1 MAGIQ
6 PFLSLYAFLGE
17 TPSTAVPERWDPPS
31 RPTMVQGVV
40 VEDGCIV
47 DVNPSTGA
55 LIAKV
60 PCSTAAEVDRAV
72 VAARTAQP
80 TWQECGLPQR
90 HELIAGA
97 LLKLKDRQG
106 GLDGLA
112 ELISLEMGKV
122 LSEAKDEVAGAVDK
136 DHFLKLVRAANED
149 ELIDEATGTTMV
161 RDPHGVV
168 AVISPWNF
176 PADEILL
183 LALPALMAGNTVIV
197 KPSEVTPLVGKAV
210 VESLQETLPPGVLGL
225 LQGDGEVGKLL
236 VAHKGIDMIGF
247 TGSCATGRSIM
258 AAAAPDLKRIVLELG
273 GKDPMVVFADADL
286 ELAADQ
292 AVQWSLHNCGQVCCA
307 VERVYIEAAAKEAF
321 EAKCLEKI
329 KAWKAGDALDED
341 SRIGPMV
348 SQRQKQLVVGHVADA
363 LGAGARCLHGGV
375 DEQGGNFLSAT
386 LLTDV
391 PHTAKITREETFGP
405 VLALTAFDGAEDTA
419 VHLCNDSDFGLTA
432 AVFSADTAKARRVSA
447 KIRAGQVGINNW
459 PFANAPARAPW
470 VGARGSGF
478 GFHSGADGWRQFSV
492 PKTLV
497 VIK

>member
-40 VEDGCIV
+40 AEDGCIV

-375 DEQGGNFLSAT
+375 DELGGNFLSAT

>member
-1 MAGIQ
+1 
-6 PFLSLYAFLGE
+6 
-17 TPSTAVPERWDPPS
+17 
-31 RPTMVQGVV
+31 MVQGVV

-122 LSEAKDEVAGAVDK
+122 LREAKDEVAGAVDK

-197 KPSEVTPLVGKAV
+197 KPSEVAPLTGAARN
-210 VESLQETLPPGVLGL
+210 LPPDRSTASPTLTPVRSSTVLQSTYVLALAFDPRDAIPATALSGPPTATASAALGSASIAKTTSHVDVTSAGVR
-225 LQGDGEVGKLL
+225 
-236 VAHKGIDMIGF
+236 
-247 TGSCATGRSIM
+247 AT
-258 AAAAPDLKRIVLELG
+258 AAPSARKG
-273 GKDPMVVFADADL
+273 SVF
-286 ELAADQ
+286 
-292 AVQWSLHNCGQVCCA
+292 
-307 VERVYIEAAAKEAF
+307 
-321 EAKCLEKI
+321 
-329 KAWKAGDALDED
+329 
-341 SRIGPMV
+341 
-348 SQRQKQLVVGHVADA
+348 
-363 LGAGARCLHGGV
+363 
-375 DEQGGNFLSAT
+375 AT
-386 LLTDV
+386 LLLYTV
-391 PHTAKITREETFGP
+391 MF
-405 VLALTAFDGAEDTA
+405 
-419 VHLCNDSDFGLTA
+419 
-432 AVFSADTAKARRVSA
+432 
-447 KIRAGQVGINNW
+447 
-459 PFANAPARAPW
+459 APAPTSLDAICAPMMPRPRKPT
-470 VGARGSGF
+470 RGWEDM
-478 GFHSGADGWRQFSV
+478 A
-492 PKTLV
+492 
-497 VIK
+497 